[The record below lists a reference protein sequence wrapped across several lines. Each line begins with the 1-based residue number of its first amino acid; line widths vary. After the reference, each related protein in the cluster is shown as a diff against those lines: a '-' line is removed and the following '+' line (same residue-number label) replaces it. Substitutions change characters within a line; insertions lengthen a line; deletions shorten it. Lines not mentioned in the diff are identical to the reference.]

1 MFPSPQITLLLL
13 CSRKHNFVNNTKHCA
28 NKHTSQMNHK
38 VGSEN
43 LLIEVSAGILG
54 NLNYFDNYSNS
65 TLSFLGR
72 NTVLGYNLP
81 LPGNVERC
89 ARVLCLTSSILD
101 EECISNII
109 RMYWG
114 LKILGLMVKYGNIIF
129 ITSHFTW
136 GKKVVVSWHKE
147 TVTIFMS
154 LKFINQ
160 NLWWFSIEYKSLGT
174 FLCSFIG
181 SRVPTPEE
189 YERGDFIPTFLTERK
204 KRPFPYRIPPLIYYI
219 LSLELC

>member
-1 MFPSPQITLLLL
+1 
-13 CSRKHNFVNNTKHCA
+13 
-28 NKHTSQMNHK
+28 MNHK

-43 LLIEVSAGILG
+43 LLIEVSAGILE

-109 RMYWG
+109 RMY
-114 LKILGLMVKYGNIIF
+114 
-129 ITSHFTW
+129 
-136 GKKVVVSWHKE
+136 
-147 TVTIFMS
+147 
-154 LKFINQ
+154 
-160 NLWWFSIEYKSLGT
+160 
-174 FLCSFIG
+174 
-181 SRVPTPEE
+181 
-189 YERGDFIPTFLTERK
+189 
-204 KRPFPYRIPPLIYYI
+204 
-219 LSLELC
+219 